1 MKKFYISVCVI
12 ILLILGIII
21 GIYLSNP
28 LVKKGKMGPVG
39 FLTICTKTLA
49 KDSISLKQIGE
60 YSYKFR
66 ENDKDLE
73 AYGEYLLA
81 KAASQGNKEAMSRL
95 GGIKT
100 FYKNDEKNGIPLL
113 AKAGESG
120 DSKANYLLGLYY
132 ISKEEDEKGLELLKK
147 AGEQGD
153 KESEKL
159 YKRMNGAIDYDKINK
174 LLEEA
179 KKEAVKTIDD
189 EVEFAGF

>member
-1 MKKFYISVCVI
+1 MA
-12 ILLILGIII
+12 III

-39 FLTICTKTLA
+39 FLTVCTKTLA
-49 KDSISLKQIGE
+49 KDSTSLKQIGE

-66 ENDKDLE
+66 EKDKDLE

-81 KAASQGNKEAMSRL
+81 KAANQGNKEAMLRL
-95 GGIKT
+95 GGIKA

-113 AKAGESG
+113 ALAGASG

-132 ISKEEDEKGLELLKK
+132 ISKEDDQKGLELLKK

-153 KESEKL
+153 QESEKL

-174 LLEEA
+174 LFEEA
-179 KKEAVKTIDD
+179 KKEATKTID
-189 EVEFAGF
+189 EEIEFAGF